1 MPKKE
6 KIGIIYLYIRSEK
19 GVFKI
24 KNLLKNTV
32 VHLRTSFKFAI
43 LLLIGIAIISFLI
56 FAVYKPMYSVT
67 LNDEFLG
74 YTSDK
79 SKLQSKINEYIKSGD
94 SKTVAFVEIDKL
106 PEYKMCLLKKGLT
119 ANDDEILSTVI
130 STGTPYYKYY
140 AIMENGVEKCFV
152 ETYEESELIVNQLK
166 EKNSSNKDAVTYM
179 VKYDTQLSEFINTE
193 TAVASLYVEPKVN
206 QKTPATTASG
216 RNTVVYSNSSLGL
229 ATIQQPVSGSITSR
243 FGVRSRIR
251 SSAHTGL
258 DIAASMGTPIIPV
271 TSGKVTYAGYKG
283 SYGNLVIINHGKN
296 ANGQTVETYYAHCSR
311 LNVSVGDSVDP
322 NSIIAYVGS
331 TGNSTG
337 PHLHLEIRLNGS
349 AVNPQN
355 YLYN

>member
-1 MPKKE
+1 M
-6 KIGIIYLYIRSEK
+6 
-19 GVFKI
+19 FKI
-24 KNLLKNTV
+24 KSVLKNTII
-32 VHLRTSFKFAI
+32 HLRTGFKFS
-43 LLLIGIAIISFLI
+43 LLLLLGATIISFLI
-56 FAVYKPMYSVT
+56 FVVYKPMYSVT
-67 LNDEFLG
+67 LDGEFLG

-79 SKLQSKINEYIKSGD
+79 SELQSKINEYMKSGD
-94 SKTVAFVEIDKL
+94 SKTVAFVEIDDL
-106 PEYKMCLLKKGLT
+106 PDYKMCLLKKGLT

-140 AIMENGVEKCFV
+140 AIMENGIEKCFV
-152 ETYEESELIVNQLK
+152 QTYDESETIIRQLK

-179 VKYDTQLSEFINTE
+179 VKYDTQLSELINPE

-206 QKTPATTASG
+206 QKTPVTTTSG
-216 RNTVVYSNSSLGL
+216 RNTVVYNNSSLGL
-229 ATIQQPVSGSITSR
+229 ASIQQPVAGSITSR

-258 DIAASMGTPIIPV
+258 DIATSKGTPMLPV
-271 TSGKVTYAGYKG
+271 TAGKVTYAGYKG

-311 LNVSVGDSVDP
+311 LNVRVGDMVDS

-337 PHLHLEIRLNGS
+337 PHLHLEIRLNGN

>member
-1 MPKKE
+1 MFE
-6 KIGIIYLYIRSEK
+6 
-19 GVFKI
+19 I
-24 KNLLKNTV
+24 KSILKNTV
-32 VHLRTSFKFAI
+32 IHLRTSFKFF
-43 LLLIGIAIISFLI
+43 LLLLVGAAIISFLI
-56 FAVYKPMYSVT
+56 FVVYRPMYSVT

-79 SKLQSKINEYIKSGD
+79 SELQSKINEYIKSGD
-94 SKTVAFVEIDKL
+94 SKTVAFVEIDHL
-106 PEYKMCLLKKGLT
+106 PNYKMCLLKKGLT

-140 AIMENGVEKCFV
+140 AILENGVEKCYV
-152 ETYEESELIVNQLK
+152 QSYDESEAIINQLK

-206 QKTPATTASG
+206 TKIPSTTTSG
-216 RNTVVYSNSSLGL
+216 RNTVIYNNSSLGL
-229 ATIQQPVSGSITSR
+229 AAIQQPVSGRITSR

-258 DIAASMGTPIIPV
+258 DIATSMGTPIIPV
-271 TSGKVTYAGYKG
+271 TAGKVTYAGYKG
-283 SYGNLVIINHGKN
+283 SYGNMIIINHGKN
-296 ANGQTVETYYAHCSR
+296 SNGQTVETYYAHCSR
-311 LNVSVGDSVDP
+311 LNVNVGDSVNE
-322 NSIIAYVGS
+322 NSIIGYVGS

-337 PHLHLEIRLNGS
+337 PHLHLEIRLNGKV
-349 AVNPQN
+349 VNPQN

>member
-1 MPKKE
+1 M
-6 KIGIIYLYIRSEK
+6 L
-19 GVFKI
+19 KI
-24 KNLLKNTV
+24 KSILKNTV
-32 VHLRTSFKFAI
+32 IHLRAGFKFFL
-43 LLLIGIAIISFLI
+43 LLLIGAALISFLI
-56 FAVYKPMYSVT
+56 FVVYKPMYSVT

-79 SKLQSKINEYIKSGD
+79 SELQSKINEYIKSGD
-94 SKTVAFVEIDKL
+94 SKTVAFVEIDDL

-119 ANDDEILSTVI
+119 ANDEEILSTVI

-140 AIMENGVEKCFV
+140 AIMENGIEKCFV
-152 ETYEESELIVNQLK
+152 QTYDESEAIIRQLK
-166 EKNSSNKDAVTYM
+166 EKNSSNKDTVTYM
-179 VKYDTQLSEFINTE
+179 VKYDTQLSELINPE

-206 QKTPATTASG
+206 EKKPATTASG
-216 RNTVVYSNSSLGL
+216 RNTVVYNNSTLGL
-229 ATIQQPVSGSITSR
+229 AAIQQPVAGSITSR

-258 DIAASMGTPIIPV
+258 DIATSKGTPIIPV
-271 TSGKVTYAGYKG
+271 TAGKVTYAGYKG

-296 ANGQTVETYYAHCSR
+296 ANGQAVETYYAHCSR
-311 LNVSVGDSVDP
+311 LNVSVGDSVDQ

-337 PHLHLEIRLNGS
+337 PHLHLEIRLNGN